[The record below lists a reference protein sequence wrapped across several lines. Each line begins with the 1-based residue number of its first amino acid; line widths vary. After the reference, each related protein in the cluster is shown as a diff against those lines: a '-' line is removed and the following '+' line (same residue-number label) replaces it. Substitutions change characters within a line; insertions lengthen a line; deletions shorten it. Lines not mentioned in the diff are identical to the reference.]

1 MTEFI
6 EIIKK
11 DVNVQNEF
19 SQTIDKYNKAS
30 FSTRSQMVKSIQ
42 SKVFKQAIIVMG
54 ETISD
59 LNKISNKGK
68 NDSILNRT

>member
-11 DVNVQNEF
+11 DVNVQNEI